1 MSKNKTVNLNIRV
14 TEDEFNRLSKFAE
27 LLNINNSS
35 AVRKMIKEY
44 IESYN
49 QQWEFNKTL
58 QMREAI
64 EKKED
69 IVKQPS
75 HYIGEQGLEVEE
87 VLRNFLPRYVDPYVA
102 HRIGSAIEY
111 LLRAPLKNGKQ
122 DLEKA
127 KYNIE
132 QALESMNE

>member
-1 MSKNKTVNLNIRV
+1 MREKILI
-14 TEDEFNRLSKFAE
+14 ELSKILDAMDKKTINE
-27 LLNINNSS
+27 LCRIL
-35 AVRKMIKEY
+35 E
-44 IESYN
+44 IES
-49 QQWEFNKTL
+49 
-58 QMREAI
+58 
-64 EKKED
+64 EKVDKRISITTTENHSIVLND
-69 IVKQPS
+69 VVKQPS

-87 VLRNFLPRYVDPYVA
+87 VLRNFLPRYEDSYVA

-111 LLRAPLKNGKQ
+111 LLRSPLKNGKQ